1 MTPALQAA
9 LQAALEVAAFFICLG
24 LIAAATVALHD
35 LTERLT
41 AWYRRGLERRRERL
55 ARDGAR

>member
-1 MTPALQAA
+1 VTPA
-9 LQAALEVAAFFICLG
+9 LQAALEVAAFFVCLG

-41 AWYRRGLERRRERL
+41 NWYRRGLERRRQRL
-55 ARDGAR
+55 AKGGAR